1 MIYCSNFIR
10 PICHSDKFVDLQI
23 AFLHYP
29 SNLSVFTCSHGYIQP
44 NVSGKLSINIGI
56 QRTKD
61 LTFDIHGSVH
71 ALQFLGSDPAVHFY
85 SVDPG

>member
-10 PICHSDKFVDLQI
+10 SICNSDKLVDLQI

-29 SNLSVFTCSHGYIQP
+29 SNLSVFTCTHRYIQP
-44 NVSGKLSINIGI
+44 NVSSKLSIDICI
-56 QRTKD
+56 QRTVC
-61 LTFDIHGSVH
+61 LTFDIYGSVH